1 MVSYLSKLSK
11 LNFTDSQ
18 LEKVAGEMTSIIE
31 IMDTIKEVDI
41 QYNAE
46 ADNKNVY
53 LNDLR
58 EDISYSS
65 MSSDKI
71 LQNAKSSDNCF
82 VVITKFNFETT

>member
-41 QYNAE
+41 QYDAE

-82 VVITKFNFETT
+82 VVPKVVE